1 MSMAKRFTSTN
12 KWDKEWFMHLP
23 CKLKCLWQY
32 INDKCDQAGMWE
44 ANYTL
49 ASLHIGETITESD
62 LAAFGARVE
71 KFAPGKIWVVDHVDF
86 QSGSLSE
93 KSPAHKPIFKLL
105 KKYNLLD
112 RVLNRVSDT
121 LQEKEIEKEKELE
134 EERKRVQGETNYITV
149 EDVRVYDAMICLE
162 QYNAALNGRQ
172 AEHKTRNWRDVVP
185 EWFSQ
190 NIQVDFKDAKH
201 VFNSFSRY
209 LISPPGKPSRASTS
223 YVHKPSYADITQ

>member
-1 MSMAKRFTSTN
+1 MAKRFTSTN

-149 EDVRVYDAMICLE
+149 A
-162 QYNAALNGRQ
+162 
-172 AEHKTRNWRDVVP
+172 